1 MVNGLVTKEM
11 GSVLKYGLMELNTR
25 VIKNKLILLGEW
37 RMNKAHGKGKFIHVD
52 GDLYEGEW
60 IDDKAN
66 GYGVYIHAN
75 GTRYEGNW
83 LNDF

>member
-1 MVNGLVTKEM
+1 M
-11 GSVLKYGLMELNTR
+11 
-25 VIKNKLILLGEW
+25 
-37 RMNKAHGKGKFIHVD
+37 
-52 GDLYEGEW
+52 YEGEW

-66 GYGVYIHAN
+66 GYGIYIHAN

>member
-1 MVNGLVTKEM
+1 
-11 GSVLKYGLMELNTR
+11 
-25 VIKNKLILLGEW
+25 
-37 RMNKAHGKGKFIHVD
+37 MNKAHGKGKFIHVD